1 MYKLIMNH
9 IQNDF
14 LCIFKNE
21 KKTDTDSIIKD
32 IMYTNKSSWIIQQNK
47 FSDNYVEIIEN
58 NVKELLL
65 KLNKTDIIKYIIN
78 DLVNIC
84 NRFNDIEKKFNAI
97 FLQIFFQNINT
108 DILKKIIK
116 TIIHKNNKHN
126 LELINSI
133 INLNLIIEDKKIF
146 NPLINEFNNLTI
158 LKITNLTISD
168 SYKIYLNNNAICKN
182 IFYTNLDCIDMIIS
196 DYIEYI
202 KKNKATYLDTN
213 VLFLIN
219 SFDNIYYNMFDQYN
233 LYVYNDKKKELIN
246 IIENY
251 LLNLHNNITDYNLYN
266 KNLLKNII
274 YHLDYIHQTKQLVK
288 IINYPLII
296 KTNINNIIH
305 NDDILK
311 YFMSGISDIIKYEL
325 NNVTLFIAMS
335 EDKILN
341 IYNIIFNVISYLKF
355 INNIDIVLQY
365 YYEYLKIRIKYYLI
379 NCICSSYSN
388 IYNFENKLIEYLEL
402 INYSKLRVYNDI
414 YHCLN
419 DFKTTI
425 NLTNNVTNCTFI
437 VNTHFKA
444 NKYNINISSDLNIS
458 KDVEHIN
465 KIYKETYKFNNRILE
480 LDVEKS
486 DITLKVN
493 NITISG
499 ELIPMSIL
507 YCYGYNTDIEKIIDK
522 VKDMFNNENE
532 EFMNY
537 NLNILKYNNLLID
550 NKLNIPTCNINLK
563 KKNITVNI
571 INDINIKYDRDIIT
585 KCYVMKIAKSLK
597 NNIDQEE
604 LFKLTKQNIKYFEL
618 DKNIFEDTLKYCLE
632 KEYLTINNSGLIDF

>member
-1 MYKLIMNH
+1 MNH

-21 KKTDTDSIIKD
+21 KKTDTDNVIKD
-32 IMYTNKSSWIIQQNK
+32 ILYTNKSSWIIQQNK
-47 FSDNYVEIIEN
+47 FSENYVEIIEN

-78 DLVNIC
+78 DLINIC
-84 NRFNDIEKKFNAI
+84 NRFNDIEKKFNVI
-97 FLQIFFQNINT
+97 FLQIFFQNIDT
-108 DILKKIIK
+108 DILKKIVK
-116 TIIHKNNKHN
+116 TIIHKNNKYN
-126 LELINSI
+126 LELINTI
-133 INLNLIIEDKKIF
+133 INLNSIIEDKKF
-146 NPLINEFNNLTI
+146 LDPLINEFNNLTI
-158 LKITNLTISD
+158 QKIQNYNLID
-168 SYKIYLNNNAICKN
+168 SYKIFLNNNTICN
-182 IFYTNLDCIDMIIS
+182 NMFYTNLDCINIIICNH
-196 DYIEYI
+196 IEYI
-202 KKNKATYLDTN
+202 KKNETSYLDTN
-213 VLFLIN
+213 ILFLIN
-219 SFDNIYYNMFDQYN
+219 SFDNIYYNMYDQYN
-233 LYVYNDKKKELIN
+233 LYVYDNKKKELIN
-246 IIENY
+246 VIENY
-251 LLNLHNNITDYNLYN
+251 LLNLHKNVTDYNLYN

-274 YHLDYIHQTKQLVK
+274 YHLDYIHQTKQLQK
-288 IINYPLII
+288 IINFPLII

-311 YFMSGISDIIKYEL
+311 YFMSGISDIIKYGL
-325 NNVTLFIAMS
+325 NNVTIFIFMS

-379 NCICSSYSN
+379 DCISSSYSN
-388 IYNFENKLIEYLEL
+388 IYDVENKLIEYLEL

-414 YHCLN
+414 YNCIN
-419 DFKTTI
+419 DYKTTI
-425 NLTNNVTNCTFI
+425 DLINNNATNCTFI
-437 VNTHFKA
+437 VNTQSKA
-444 NKYNINISSDLNIS
+444 NKYNINIPSDLNLS
-458 KDVEHIN
+458 ADVDYLN
-465 KIYKETYKFNNRILE
+465 KIYKEKYNFNNRKLE
-480 LDVEKS
+480 LDVERS

-550 NKLNIPTCNINLK
+550 NKLNIPKCNIDLK
-563 KKNITVNI
+563 KKNITVNV

-597 NNIDQEE
+597 NNIEQEE
-604 LFKLTKQNIKYFEL
+604 LFKLTKQNIKYFVL
-618 DKNIFEDTLKYCLE
+618 DKDIFEDTLKYCLE